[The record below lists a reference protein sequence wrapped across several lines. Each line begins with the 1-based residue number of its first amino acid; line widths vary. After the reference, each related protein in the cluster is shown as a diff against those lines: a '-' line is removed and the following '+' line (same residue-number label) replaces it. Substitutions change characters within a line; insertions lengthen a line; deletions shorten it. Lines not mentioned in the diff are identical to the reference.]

1 MNQRFAGVLFAALLS
16 GVVEGA
22 AKVEV
27 VEAVLPDWPKNE
39 SADQKGTVV
48 VDFVLVPGGQVFVS
62 SATSEELPRAF
73 VEESRLAMREWLID
87 DDDSSNC
94 GMIHGKQEFRFVGGT
109 ADPVLLGE
117 TKAWISGD
125 PTPLYSLDRVELSGG
140 RILRSKANDPKAL
153 AEHSDQQG
161 SYRDRRYA
169 RWKAARGGKPSVR
182 FTPPGITPPVPE
194 VRIEP
199 QFPRAAIERG
209 QSGDVVARLLIDTR
223 GRVARVEVVDSYP
236 QGSFDQ
242 ASRRALS
249 KWEFAPAADARG
261 QAVMVEVCQLLSY
274 LVIDEGMFRQGP
286 R

>member
-1 MNQRFAGVLFAALLS
+1 M
-16 GVVEGA
+16 
-22 AKVEV
+22 
-27 VEAVLPDWPKNE
+27 
-39 SADQKGTVV
+39 
-48 VDFVLVPGGQVFVS
+48 
-62 SATSEELPRAF
+62 
-73 VEESRLAMREWLID
+73 
-87 DDDSSNC
+87 
-94 GMIHGKQEFRFVGGT
+94 
-109 ADPVLLGE
+109 
-117 TKAWISGD
+117 
-125 PTPLYSLDRVELSGG
+125 
-140 RILRSKANDPKAL
+140 
-153 AEHSDQQG
+153 
-161 SYRDRRYA
+161 
-169 RWKAARGGKPSVR
+169 R